1 MNVALI
7 RRRAGRW
14 ALNGAAAIALLYILT
29 PLIFVVWLAFFRQ
42 EIPSFP
48 PEGYSLHWFAA
59 ILDQPKFVDGF
70 SLSFQVGVLATL
82 IGLALGVPAALC
94 VTRMQFTFKVPLASL
109 LLMPLI
115 VPGVVLGTAMY
126 VFHVELENG
135 LDVDVLGTFYALVAG
150 HIVIVIPWV
159 VRLVTASLAGVDR
172 STEEAAQNLGANA
185 WITFW
190 RITLPAIRPGIVAG
204 ALFGFVTS
212 FGNLEMS
219 LFLVGPGRTTLPIVI
234 LQYLE
239 WKIDPTIAA
248 VSVVQ
253 ILLIAGGNADHRPLR
268 EAGAGRLRWPAS
280 TSSSWSSVTATST
293 PCATSRCRV
302 ADGEFLV
309 LLGPSGCGKTTTLRM
324 VAGFIEPT
332 SGMVRLGGGDV
343 TLLPPWRRNA
353 GMVFQSYALFPH
365 LTVAQNVAFGLEM
378 RKLPRA
384 DIERRVEETLALVR
398 LAGYGARLPRQ
409 LSGGQQQRVALARA
423 LAIRPDVLLLDE
435 PLSNL
440 DAKLRQEVR
449 VEIRELQRQ
458 MGLTTVMV
466 THDQEEALTMADRL
480 VVMNEG
486 SVRQVGSQRDLYE
499 RPADRFVAGFVGR
512 STFLDGAVEAAGRF
526 RTDGGL
532 SLACRDG
539 KAGRAV
545 LSLRPER
552 VEIGPTA
559 RAGLDNSLPGTVEF
573 VSYLGALIDIH
584 VRLSPADRL
593 VVQIAN
599 REGGFAPEVGQPVH
613 VGWPASAGLVFN
625 E

>member
-1 MNVALI
+1 MAQLD
-7 RRRAGRW
+7 
-14 ALNGAAAIALLYILT
+14 IA
-29 PLIFVVWLAFFRQ
+29 
-42 EIPSFP
+42 
-48 PEGYSLHWFAA
+48 
-59 ILDQPKFVDGF
+59 
-70 SLSFQVGVLATL
+70 
-82 IGLALGVPAALC
+82 GLAKRYG
-94 VTRMQFTFKVPLASL
+94 
-109 LLMPLI
+109 
-115 VPGVVLGTAMY
+115 
-126 VFHVELENG
+126 
-135 LDVDVLGTFYALVAG
+135 DFYA
-150 HIVIVIPWV
+150 
-159 VRLVTASLAGVDR
+159 VRDVSLG
-172 STEEAAQNLGANA
+172 
-185 WITFW
+185 
-190 RITLPAIRPGIVAG
+190 IR
-204 ALFGFVTS
+204 
-212 FGNLEMS
+212 
-219 LFLVGPGRTTLPIVI
+219 
-234 LQYLE
+234 
-239 WKIDPTIAA
+239 
-248 VSVVQ
+248 
-253 ILLIAGGNADHRPLR
+253 
-268 EAGAGRLRWPAS
+268 
-280 TSSSWSSVTATST
+280 
-293 PCATSRCRV
+293 
-302 ADGEFLV
+302 DGEFLV

-332 SGMVRLGGGDV
+332 AGHVKLGGSDV
-343 TLLPPWRRNA
+343 TELPPWKRNA

-378 RKLPRA
+378 RKLAKA

-398 LAGYGARLPRQ
+398 LGGYGARLPRQ

-458 MGLTTVMV
+458 LGLTTVMV

-480 VVMNEG
+480 VVMSEG

-512 STFLDGAVEAAGRF
+512 STFLEGAVEAPGRF

-532 SLACRDG
+532 AIACAG
-539 KAGRAV
+539 GQAGRAA

-552 VEIGPTA
+552 LEIAAT
-559 RAGLDNSLPGTVEF
+559 RQAGLDNSLPGTVEF

-584 VRLSPADRL
+584 VRLSPGDRV

-599 REGGFAPEVGQPVH
+599 RDHFTPEVGQQVH